1 MRKAVFERK
10 TVSMMNNPNP
20 IRDYL
25 VPGKRVH
32 LVGIGGVSMC
42 PLAEVLRGMGLTVQG
57 SDMTD
62 SDTVKHLRSLGIS
75 VAIGHNAENL
85 GDCDFVVRTAAVH
98 DSNPE
103 ISGTVAR
110 GIPVYE
116 RAQAWGA
123 IMQHYPNA
131 LCVSGTHGKTTTTS
145 MCTHIFMAAQADPTV
160 MIGGTLPLLHSG
172 YRVGHGDT
180 IILES
185 CEYCNSFLCF
195 YPTVAVILN
204 VEADHLDFFKDLNDI
219 EHSFHKF
226 AELVPNAGHVVVNVD
241 NQGAVDSVDGV
252 DRPIFTFGLDHPA
265 DCTAANLTDVD
276 GAPSFDVMVHGEKYA
291 HVNLHVYGHHN
302 VLNALAAASAAY
314 VLDIPGKA
322 VEEGLAAF
330 TGAGRRF
337 EHKGTYN
344 GAEVYDDYAHHP
356 DELHALLTT
365 AKELG
370 YKRLVVAFQ
379 PHTYT
384 RTAKLFDR
392 FVEELKLADVA
403 ILAEIY
409 AAREQNTLGISSS
422 DLCRRLPGSVYCSTL
437 DKVTDQLR
445 KIAQPGDLILT
456 VGAGDI
462 YRAGEKLLKK
472 D

>member
-103 ISGTVAR
+103 ISGAVAR
-110 GIPVYE
+110 GIPVDE
-116 RAQAWGA
+116 RAHAWGA
-123 IMQHYPNA
+123 IMQRDPIA
-131 LCVSGTHGKTTTTS
+131 LCVSATHGKTTTTS

>member
-85 GDCDFVVRTAAVH
+85 GDCDFVVR
-98 DSNPE
+98 
-103 ISGTVAR
+103 
-110 GIPVYE
+110 
-116 RAQAWGA
+116 
-123 IMQHYPNA
+123 
-131 LCVSGTHGKTTTTS
+131 
-145 MCTHIFMAAQADPTV
+145 
-160 MIGGTLPLLHSG
+160 
-172 YRVGHGDT
+172 
-180 IILES
+180 
-185 CEYCNSFLCF
+185 
-195 YPTVAVILN
+195 
-204 VEADHLDFFKDLNDI
+204 
-219 EHSFHKF
+219 
-226 AELVPNAGHVVVNVD
+226 
-241 NQGAVDSVDGV
+241 
-252 DRPIFTFGLDHPA
+252 
-265 DCTAANLTDVD
+265 TAANLTDVD

>member
-103 ISGTVAR
+103 ISGAVSR